1 MVRVHGMKVIYL
13 TTGGLM
19 NVLKY
24 QYDIRSQKVYH
35 EKSAEAIVFHYDF
48 FFEEGLNLN

>member
-19 NVLKY
+19 DVLKY
-24 QYDIRSQKVYH
+24 KYDMRSEKVYH
-35 EKSAEAIVFHYDF
+35 EKSAEAIVFNYGF